1 MTIDLREIFDQNEAD
16 RYALHARHLNKHLVR
31 HLASI
36 GYDTSFTRGQGA
48 YLYDRDGEEYL
59 DLLAGWGV
67 FAVGR
72 NHPTIKA
79 ALKSAI
85 DSDLPNLVQ
94 MDVSV
99 LAGVLAKKLLA
110 HVPYLDRAFFA
121 NSGAET
127 VEAAIKLAR
136 AATGRSRI
144 VYCSDAFHG
153 LTYGA
158 LSMNGSDV
166 YRNGFGS
173 LLPDFTEVPFND
185 LEALERALKDSD
197 VAAFVVEP
205 IQGASV
211 KIPSDDYLPSAASL
225 CKKYGAL
232 LVVDEIQTGIGR
244 TGRFLAVDH
253 WGVEPDMVLLAKAL
267 SGGFVPIGALLTKD
281 WVFEKVFERTGRAV
295 AHGSTFSKNDLAMAA
310 GIAALD
316 VIESERLVQRAD
328 QLGEHLLTE
337 FRNMARHHEIIRDV
351 RGKGLMMAVEFGAP
365 QSFKMQAAWGT
376 LETAKKGLFSLLVAI
391 PLLKD
396 HKILTQAGQRFIKL
410 TPALTIS
417 ESDCDRI
424 CRAFDAVLGESERV
438 PSAIWSLGMS
448 LIGNMRKARGM
459 AQSASA

>member
-1 MTIDLREIFDQNEAD
+1 MAMNFRDIFDANEAD

-36 GYDTSFTRGQGA
+36 GYDTSFTRGQGP
-48 YLYDRDGEEYL
+48 YLYSRDGEEYL

-72 NHPTIKA
+72 NHPA
-79 ALKSAI
+79 VRDALKSAL
-85 DSDLPNLVQ
+85 DSQLPNLVQ

-99 LAGVLAKKLLA
+99 LAGVLAKKLLS
-110 HVPYLDRAFFA
+110 HVPYLDRVFFA

-136 AATGRSRI
+136 AATGKSRI
-144 VYCSDAFHG
+144 VYCSNAFHG

-158 LSMNGSDV
+158 LSMNGSPV
-166 YRNGFGS
+166 YRSGFGS

-185 LEALERALKDSD
+185 PEALEAALKAGD
-197 VAAFVVEP
+197 VAAFFVEP

-211 KIPSDDYLPSAASL
+211 NIPSDTYLETAASL
-225 CKKYGAL
+225 CREHGAL
-232 LVVDEIQTGIGR
+232 FVVDEIQTGVGR

-267 SGGFVPIGALLTKD
+267 SGGYVPIGALLTRD

-310 GIAALD
+310 GIATLE
-316 VIESERLVQRAD
+316 VIESENLVERAD
-328 QLGEHLLTE
+328 RLGEYLLTQLQQLSK
-337 FRNMARHHEIIRDV
+337 RHEIIREV
-351 RGKGLMMAVEFGAP
+351 RGKGLMLAVEFGAP
-365 QSFKMQAAWGT
+365 HTLKMQAAWGT
-376 LETAKKGLFSLLVAI
+376 LETAKKGLFSLLVSI
-391 PLLKD
+391 PLLRD

-410 TPALTIS
+410 TPALIIS

-424 CRAFDAVLGESERV
+424 CRAFDAVLSDSEKV

-448 LIGNMRKARGM
+448 LIGNMRKAKVM
-459 AQSASA
+459 AQ